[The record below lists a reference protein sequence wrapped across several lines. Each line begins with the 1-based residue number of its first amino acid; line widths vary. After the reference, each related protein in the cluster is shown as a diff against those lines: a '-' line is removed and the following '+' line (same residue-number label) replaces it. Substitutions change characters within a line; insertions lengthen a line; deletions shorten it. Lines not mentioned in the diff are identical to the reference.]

1 MLRHPV
7 DHVGQLAP
15 GAAVTAQHLRR
26 LEPLA
31 PGDVEVPP
39 PARHQDSCSNMEDGE
54 LVLGFSVLTYILRVR
69 RRNIGS
75 TEENIG
81 STQET

>member
-15 GAAVTAQHLRR
+15 GAAVTAQHLGR

-31 PGDVEVPP
+31 PRDAEGPP
-39 PARHQDSCSNMEDGE
+39 PACHQDSCSNMEDGE

-75 TEENIG
+75 TEDN
-81 STQET
+81 TQET